1 MTAGTEWCT
10 PTPDIA
16 LPDGEVHVWRVPLDA
31 MTLSDDRASRV
42 LSESERERAS
52 RFQFEVHRH
61 RFIASH
67 AALRHIL
74 ATYLGALPESV
85 VFGEGAYGKP
95 FVDASPNAPKLSFSL
110 SHSGRLALVAVSRER
125 ELGVDLER
133 VRPMPELANVAARY
147 FSTSERQAIE
157 RAAPEDRLH
166 AFLAIWVLKE
176 AYLKACGDGLR
187 RRLDGFDVTT
197 GDRERPRLLA
207 VRDRPG
213 DQARWLLRR
222 LDPGADFVAALA
234 VEGPGWRCR
243 QWRWPV

>member
-1 MTAGTEWCT
+1 MAAGTDWRS
-10 PTPDIA
+10 PTPDIE

-31 MTLSDDRASRV
+31 MTMSDDRASGV

-52 RFQFEVHRH
+52 RFRLEVDRH

-67 AALRHIL
+67 AALRHVL
-74 ATYLGALPESV
+74 ATYLDALPESI

-95 FVDASPNAPKLSFSL
+95 LVHAPPNSPELSFSL
-110 SHSGRLALVAVSRER
+110 SHSGRLALVAVSRKR

-133 VRPMPELANVAARY
+133 IRPVPDLADVLVRY
-147 FSTSERQAIE
+147 FSTAERQEVE
-157 RAAPEDRLH
+157 RATGGNRLR

-176 AYLKACGDGLR
+176 AYLKACGDGFE
-187 RRLDGFDVTT
+187 RRLDAFDVTM
-197 GDRERPRLLA
+197 GGQERPRLLE

-213 DQARWLLRR
+213 DEARWVLQR

-234 VEGPGWRCR
+234 VEGPGWQSR